1 MSSSPDPVNRDQ
13 EDQEMTNA
21 RPEVAVQGW
30 EIYRSTVPRPSLADI
45 NERLASES
53 SGAVS
58 NRMYEHYRKLE
69 RNGYRKYVPINEL
82 DVLVKRDRLR
92 AS

>member
-1 MSSSPDPVNRDQ
+1 MS
-13 EDQEMTNA
+13 NA
-21 RPEVAVQGW
+21 RPEVAEEGW
-30 EIYRSTVPRPSLADI
+30 EIYRSTVPRPPLADI
-45 NERLASES
+45 NERFAREG

-69 RNGYRKYVPINEL
+69 RNGYRKYMPINEL